1 MNPIEAQ
8 IQKLVTDFAAQV
20 AAVARQAAVSTLTSA
35 LDGHV
40 RTPRGGRR
48 SAAVFLAGSRRAKGE
63 KRPAAE
69 IAGMGERLREFIA
82 KNPGLRVEQINK
94 ALGTSTKDLALPL
107 RKLVASGAVR
117 SEGVKRSTQ
126 YFLGSETNAGGVASR
141 QKRRRKKRA

>member
-1 MNPIEAQ
+1 MSPIEAQ

-20 AAVARQAAVSTLTSA
+20 AAVARQAAVSTLTYA

-40 RTPRGGRR
+40 GTPRGNRR
-48 SAAVFLAGSRRAKGE
+48 SAAAFSAGRKRAKGE

-69 IAGMGERLREFIA
+69 IAGMSQRVGEFIA

-94 ALGTSTKDLALPL
+94 ALGTSTKELALPL

-126 YFLGSETNAGGVASR
+126 YFPGDGAKVSGAKS
-141 QKRRRKKRA
+141 KRRRKK